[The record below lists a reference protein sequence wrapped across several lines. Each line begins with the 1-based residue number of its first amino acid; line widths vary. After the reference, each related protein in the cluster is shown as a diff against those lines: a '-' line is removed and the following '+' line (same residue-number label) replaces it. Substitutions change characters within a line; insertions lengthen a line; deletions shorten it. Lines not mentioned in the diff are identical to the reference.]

1 MEKLYKYLEDD
12 RRIGF
17 SLCAFTSEEKIN
29 DFLEKEKID
38 YLIVSGVSYMKAMV
52 SPAITMLTIDINL
65 MRIFKDGPEV
75 SLNGSPTVSPTIHAL
90 WAKDPLPPKAPSS
103 IFFLALSHAPPAF
116 AIKTAKVKLTKS
128 EKKEL
133 NDSIRARARQRAL
146 EKEVDRQYRK
156 LERQKMKEIPVSEE
170 DVVYLFGVGT
180 NFNDSTVYLTDIIPV
195 HNLQIQ
201 KKTHFLPHRTEFSLQ
216 LREYLEGQ
224 LGLAH
229 ETTAIFFADKRK
241 KIAKNYYKLKKRYLD
256 EGYSSLIVIDP
267 EKFSFKLL
275 QNAVVKATKSE

>member
-1 MEKLYKYLEDD
+1 MS
-12 RRIGF
+12 RILRF
-17 SLCAFTSEEKIN
+17 SFLMLLLAAFHLGAYAQEQTE
-29 DFLEKEKID
+29 
-38 YLIVSGVSYMKAMV
+38 A
-52 SPAITMLTIDINL
+52 
-65 MRIFKDGPEV
+65 
-75 SLNGSPTVSPTIHAL
+75 
-90 WAKDPLPPKAPSS
+90 
-103 IFFLALSHAPPAF
+103 
-116 AIKTAKVKLTKS
+116 KTAKVKLTKS

-241 KIAKNYYKLKKRYLD
+241 KIAKKCYQSK
-256 EGYSSLIVIDP
+256 
-267 EKFSFKLL
+267 
-275 QNAVVKATKSE
+275 

>member
-1 MEKLYKYLEDD
+1 MS
-12 RRIGF
+12 RILRF
-17 SLCAFTSEEKIN
+17 SFLMLLLAAFHLGAYAQEQTEA
-29 DFLEKEKID
+29 
-38 YLIVSGVSYMKAMV
+38 KA
-52 SPAITMLTIDINL
+52 
-65 MRIFKDGPEV
+65 
-75 SLNGSPTVSPTIHAL
+75 
-90 WAKDPLPPKAPSS
+90 
-103 IFFLALSHAPPAF
+103 
-116 AIKTAKVKLTKS
+116 AKVKLTKS

-267 EKFSFKLL
+267 EKFSFKLS

>member
-1 MEKLYKYLEDD
+1 MS
-12 RRIGF
+12 RILRF
-17 SLCAFTSEEKIN
+17 SFLMLLLAAFHLGAYAQEQTE
-29 DFLEKEKID
+29 
-38 YLIVSGVSYMKAMV
+38 A
-52 SPAITMLTIDINL
+52 
-65 MRIFKDGPEV
+65 
-75 SLNGSPTVSPTIHAL
+75 
-90 WAKDPLPPKAPSS
+90 
-103 IFFLALSHAPPAF
+103 
-116 AIKTAKVKLTKS
+116 KTAKVKLTKS

-241 KIAKNYYKLKKRYLD
+241 KIAKNFM
-256 EGYSSLIVIDP
+256 SSRFLN
-267 EKFSFKLL
+267 FSR
-275 QNAVVKATKSE
+275 VKSVS

>member
-1 MEKLYKYLEDD
+1 MS
-12 RRIGF
+12 RILRF
-17 SLCAFTSEEKIN
+17 SFLMLLLAAFHLGAYAQEQTE
-29 DFLEKEKID
+29 
-38 YLIVSGVSYMKAMV
+38 A
-52 SPAITMLTIDINL
+52 
-65 MRIFKDGPEV
+65 
-75 SLNGSPTVSPTIHAL
+75 
-90 WAKDPLPPKAPSS
+90 
-103 IFFLALSHAPPAF
+103 
-116 AIKTAKVKLTKS
+116 KTAKVKLTKS

-267 EKFSFKLL
+267 VMSSRFLNFSR
-275 QNAVVKATKSE
+275 VKSVS